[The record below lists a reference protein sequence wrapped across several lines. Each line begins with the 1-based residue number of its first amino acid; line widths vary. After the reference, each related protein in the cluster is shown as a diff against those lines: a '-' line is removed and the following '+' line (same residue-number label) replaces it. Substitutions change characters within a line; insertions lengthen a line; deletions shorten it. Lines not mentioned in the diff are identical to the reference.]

1 MTNQNELSI
10 EYADVIKAYQNK
22 VNDLTSQLIAAEAK
36 LIASANF
43 ISKMTVRLEQLES
56 ENIKLTNKNKKVIS
70 KIKQEEVE
78 NVIDYIIPSKY
89 TQQIEEHLNV
99 NARFWSAYCVVREP
113 VTGDAKFDTAHMP
126 CLPTSEADTLMPW
139 LGEMRKKF
147 VEFAYPS
154 RRFSYYYKKYL
165 KYKNKYNLLKNKTLR
180 YEHTNNIFIIT
191 PNYNKGG

>member
-56 ENIKLTNKNKKVIS
+56 ENIKLTNKNKKVTS

-78 NVIDYIIPSKY
+78 NVIDYNS
-89 TQQIEEHLNV
+89 
-99 NARFWSAYCVVREP
+99 
-113 VTGDAKFDTAHMP
+113 
-126 CLPTSEADTLMPW
+126 
-139 LGEMRKKF
+139 
-147 VEFAYPS
+147 
-154 RRFSYYYKKYL
+154 
-165 KYKNKYNLLKNKTLR
+165 
-180 YEHTNNIFIIT
+180 
-191 PNYNKGG
+191 